1 MASERAATDRRKEV
15 KRVLVAALV
24 INLSMTGL
32 KLVIGLI
39 SGSLAVIADAM
50 HSATDALSSLMGLI
64 TNGLSDP
71 RPDRDHPYG
80 HEKYEGVGAL
90 AIAGFIL
97 FTAVEIL
104 TRAGERVID
113 GLPALNISG
122 QELFLLLLVLGF
134 NLILAAYERREGRR
148 LKSQLLIADARHTT
162 SDIWTTV
169 IVLIGLTGAWLLQV
183 KWLDVALAA
192 PLAILLV
199 KVCWDVVRT
208 NLPWLVDHIAIAPEA
223 IHEQA
228 MGVPGVLNC
237 HDIASRGVLGQRVF
251 VDMHMVV
258 DTDDLPTAHSITER
272 VEERLEQ
279 RFGPVRCTIHLEPKD
294 YAEQQITFRGTHG

>member
-1 MASERAATDRRKEV
+1 MASDRAATDRRRDV
-15 KRVLVAALV
+15 KRVLVTALV
-24 INLSMTGL
+24 INLAMTGL
-32 KLVIGLI
+32 KLAIGFL

-80 HEKYEGVGAL
+80 HDKYEGVGAL

-97 FTAVEIL
+97 FTAIEIL
-104 TRAGERVID
+104 IKGSERILEGVPQLRIN
-113 GLPALNISG
+113 GT
-122 QELFLLLLVLGF
+122 ELLLLLVVLVF
-134 NLILAAYERREGRR
+134 NLGLALYERREGRR
-148 LKSQLLIADARHTT
+148 LQSQLLLADARHTT
-162 SDIWTTV
+162 ADIWTTV
-169 IVLIGLTGAWLLQV
+169 IVLVGLTGAWWFQIN
-183 KWLDVALAA
+183 WLDVALAL
-192 PLAILLV
+192 PLAVLLIT
-199 KVCWDVVRT
+199 VCWQVIKS

-228 MGVPGVLNC
+228 MGVPGVVNC

-258 DTDDLPTAHSITER
+258 DTDHLPTAHGITEE
-272 VEERLEQ
+272 VEERLER
-279 RFGPVRCTIHLEPKD
+279 RFGPVRCTIHLEPTD
-294 YAEQQITFRGTHG
+294 YAEQAITFRGTHG

>member
-1 MASERAATDRRKEV
+1 MASNRADIDRRQDV
-15 KRVLVAALV
+15 KRVLVTALV
-24 INLSMTGL
+24 INLSLTGL
-32 KLVIGLI
+32 KLLIGFA
-39 SGSLAVIADAM
+39 SGSLAVSADAM